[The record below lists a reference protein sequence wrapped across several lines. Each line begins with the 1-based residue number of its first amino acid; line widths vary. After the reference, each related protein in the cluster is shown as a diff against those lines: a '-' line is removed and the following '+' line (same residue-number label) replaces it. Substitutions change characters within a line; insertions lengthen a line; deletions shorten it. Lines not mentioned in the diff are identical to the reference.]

1 MGVRVYQLQVPA
13 VASCLRP
20 VRAFLTAAL
29 EDVLAAATPAVVLA
43 LDEACANVVAHRARH
58 LGRDDVELRIEL
70 WPDRVR
76 FRLAAFCAA
85 ADLPAIRPR
94 DLAEVRA
101 GGLGTHFVG
110 QLMDRVDYEPD
121 PQCPG
126 AMALLLEKRLPPEG
140 RP

>member
-13 VASCLRP
+13 AASCLRP
-20 VRAFLTAAL
+20 VRAFLTAVL
-29 EDVLAAATPAVVLA
+29 EDVLGAATPAVVLA

-58 LGRDDVELRIEL
+58 LGRDEVELRVEVAPAL
-70 WPDRVR
+70 VR

-94 DLAEVRA
+94 DLAEVRP

-110 QLMDRVDYEPD
+110 QIMDRVDYEPD

-126 AMALLLEKRLPPEG
+126 AMALVLEKRVLPEG
-140 RP
+140 VP